1 MRQLSS
7 VTPVPAGII
16 LAMLAPHGMAVQN
29 LLRWIEQCRITEQ
42 LQVFT
47 CPAIQMRA
55 LQRRDDVDCSV
66 CGFSAITGMQRAHL

>member
-7 VTPVPAGII
+7 VTPVPAGLI

-29 LLRWIEQCRITEQ
+29 LLGWIECRVTEQ

-55 LQRRDDVDCSV
+55 LQRRGDVDRSV